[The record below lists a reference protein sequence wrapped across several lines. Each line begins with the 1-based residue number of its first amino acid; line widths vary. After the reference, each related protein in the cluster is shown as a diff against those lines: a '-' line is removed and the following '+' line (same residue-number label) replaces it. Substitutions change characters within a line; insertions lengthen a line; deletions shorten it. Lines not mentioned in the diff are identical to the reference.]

1 MSGLKKALTG
11 LIVLLVIAGAAC
23 VGVELWLRMTLP
35 DKVASEL
42 QSVWLTPEE
51 PRVEFSD
58 RFLLPAILQRRLSGV
73 KVSAKD
79 VTLATEKD
87 RLKLDELQVQ
97 IPVVEVRGANWDQYY
112 AGSLSASGRL
122 SDRQVSKITGFP
134 VTLAPDKMQVTYKLE
149 LFGKKLDV
157 KISVTPT
164 ANYQTQSIELTQ
176 PEVGVL
182 GVKLPVTVSKE
193 IVAQVAKPIKVPL
206 PKGFTMVD
214 VAAGNG
220 YLQVDLDGR
229 EIMLNEL
236 LSQPGR

>member
-1 MSGLKKALTG
+1 M
-11 LIVLLVIAGAAC
+11 
-23 VGVELWLRMTLP
+23 
-35 DKVASEL
+35 
-42 QSVWLTPEE
+42 
-51 PRVEFSD
+51 
-58 RFLLPAILQRRLSGV
+58 
-73 KVSAKD
+73 
-79 VTLATEKD
+79 
-87 RLKLDELQVQ
+87 
-97 IPVVEVRGANWDQYY
+97 
-112 AGSLSASGRL
+112 
-122 SDRQVSKITGFP
+122 SKITGFP